1 VFVSIPCSNKLVDRE
16 TLFILAVLAN
26 NKGIKRFGGNYM
38 LTIAYIGNGKS
49 ANRYH
54 LPFST
59 KLKDKIKVKT
69 IYSPVEEK
77 NWARIEGVNYT
88 TDINDIYG
96 DPEIQLVVISTPSH
110 LHYPL
115 GKEALLHGKNALIE
129 KPFAETSAQA
139 KELFALA
146 KEKGLLV
153 QCYQN
158 RRFDSDFLTVQIVIE
173 SGVLGDLI
181 EVEMHY
187 DYFRPEVPRSVK
199 EFSLNTSYL
208 YGHACHTLDQVISYF
223 GRPDDIHYEV
233 RQLLG
238 KNRMND
244 YFDLDLFY
252 GRLKVSVKS
261 SYFRLKERPSFVV
274 YGENGVFVKETK
286 DRQEEHLKAFHM
298 PDNPDFGIDLP
309 QHYGTLTYID
319 QNGDYHE
326 EKVISEVG
334 DYSRVYEE
342 LYESIINGKDKIVKD
357 EETILQIEMLETG
370 IQQIQKG

>member
-1 VFVSIPCSNKLVDRE
+1 
-16 TLFILAVLAN
+16 
-26 NKGIKRFGGNYM
+26 M

-59 KLKDKIKVKT
+59 KLKDKINVKT

-115 GKEALLHGKNALIE
+115 GKEALLHGKHALIE

-158 RRFDSDFLTVQIVIE
+158 RRFDSDFLTVQKVIE

-187 DYFRPEVPRSVK
+187 DYFRPEVPRSVQA
-199 EFSLNTSYL
+199 FSLNTSYL

-223 GRPDDIHYEV
+223 GRPDDVHYEV

-298 PDNPDFGIDLP
+298 PDNADFGIDLP

-334 DYSRVYEE
+334 DYSRVYEG